1 MTRYAKSE
9 KGNIATSN
17 SRISSS
23 SSAALDVV
31 IQHVAKMRK
40 AGDKDFKPK
49 VDDFDMEIVNYMLA
63 GYSTAEIA
71 QKINKP
77 LSTIQ
82 RRSRHLI
89 DRGFVIPVMHLNFK
103 KFGLRR
109 GVLHFKCKTAN
120 LKEAVQKIA
129 AIKGVESASGY
140 LGSLEVIANVVYADS
155 ADVLDIVAKARD
167 LNLVTDASW
176 SEEVHSVPI

>member
-1 MTRYAKSE
+1 MTRYARPE
-9 KGNIATSN
+9 KGNISTSN
-17 SRISSS
+17 SRVSSS

-31 IQHVAKMRK
+31 IQHVSKMRK
-40 AGDKDFKPK
+40 TGDKDFKPK
-49 VDDFDMEIVNYMLA
+49 VDDFDMVLVNYMLA

-71 QKINKP
+71 QKIDKL
-77 LSTIQ
+77 LSTTQ
-82 RRSRHLI
+82 RRSKHLI

-109 GVLHFKCKTAN
+109 GVLHFRCKTAN

-155 ADVLDIVAKARD
+155 TEVLDIIAQARD
-167 LNLVTDASW
+167 LNLVSDATW
-176 SEEVHSVPI
+176 SEEIHSVPI